1 MVKAKPIHPK
11 PQNKSPRMT
20 TTKRDK
26 KKKEKK
32 GGKNISTKTYRA
44 IHEMME
50 LGSCERCSS
59 VFSILLSLHIKG
71 YIDHFQQFQVQIGG
85 KFQKLSSVKF
95 HELFNILIT
104 CTNCGSLKGIIV
116 HFTWNQLCH
125 DTRAWSP
132 LPRTRCGTNYAN
144 IVFTCVYLG
153 DSSAVDDARIKSEKA

>member
-1 MVKAKPIHPK
+1 
-11 PQNKSPRMT
+11 
-20 TTKRDK
+20 
-26 KKKEKK
+26 
-32 GGKNISTKTYRA
+32 
-44 IHEMME
+44 MME
-50 LGSCERCSS
+50 LDSFERCSS

-85 KFQKLSSVKF
+85 KFQTLSSVKF

-153 DSSAVDDARIKSEKA
+153 DSSADDDARIKSERPKAGAFCLICRGLSKNMHFTRFWYILKGLLPIHAF